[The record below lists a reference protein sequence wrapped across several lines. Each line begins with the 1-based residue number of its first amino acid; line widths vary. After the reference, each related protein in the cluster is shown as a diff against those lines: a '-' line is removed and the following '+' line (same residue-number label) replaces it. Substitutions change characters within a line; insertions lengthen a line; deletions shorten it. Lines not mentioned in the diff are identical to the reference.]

1 MANLSDM
8 HVHIDYLKDYLSFFK
23 SFEEKRIYALFVT
36 NLPEI
41 FQKCNQTFPNSKYVK
56 LSLGYNPQLAKDY
69 KFNRTLFDDLLAKTK
84 YIGEVGLDYSS
95 EYKGSK
101 EAQLKAF
108 EHISYRAGQ
117 LNKIMSIHSRKAE
130 EDVLN
135 ILINN
140 NVKTAIFHWY
150 SGKKETLY
158 KILDQGYYFS
168 VNYSMLNSKSG
179 LEIIKLIPVDKLL
192 IETDAPF
199 GKTLIKGDNYN
210 LNEIYN
216 RFSIKLGI
224 TDFEAQ
230 IYKNLSDLL
239 IMNNKL

>member
-8 HVHIDYLKDYLSFFK
+8 HVHIDYMKDYLSFFK
-23 SFEEKRIYALFVT
+23 SFEENRIYALFVT

-56 LSLGYNPQLAKDY
+56 LGLGYNPQLAKDY
-69 KFNRTLFDDLLAKTK
+69 KFNSELFDKLLAETK

-95 EYKGSK
+95 EFKGSK
-101 EAQLKAF
+101 EAQVKAF
-108 EHISYRAGQ
+108 EYISYRAGH

-130 EDVLN
+130 EDVLD

-150 SGKKETLY
+150 SGKKETVY

-179 LEIIKLIPVDKLL
+179 LEIIKLIPHDKLL

-199 GKTLIKGDNYN
+199 GKTFIKGNNYN
-210 LNEIYN
+210 LSEIYN
-216 RFSIKLGI
+216 SFSLKLGI
-224 TDFEAQ
+224 DNFEKR
-230 IYKNLSDLL
+230 IYNNLSDLL
-239 IMNNKL
+239 LMNNKL